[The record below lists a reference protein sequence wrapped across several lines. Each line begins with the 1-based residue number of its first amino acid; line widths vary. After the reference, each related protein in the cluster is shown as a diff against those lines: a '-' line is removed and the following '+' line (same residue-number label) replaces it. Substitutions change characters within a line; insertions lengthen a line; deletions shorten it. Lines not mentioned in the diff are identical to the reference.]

1 MARQAHFQMTEPTK
15 DRSGCYSFPNCELG
29 DIGAQNVL
37 DWCRR
42 FAANLRGR
50 GMTLVADGR
59 ELRVWPDYGE
69 PTERDLELLTKS
81 AGRLVALLRL
91 ESRER
96 DKIKV

>member
-1 MARQAHFQMTEPTK
+1 MTEPTK

-42 FAANLRGR
+42 FAANLRDR
-50 GMTLVADGR
+50 GFELVADGL
-59 ELRVWPDYGE
+59 ELRVWYGE
-69 PTERDLELLTKS
+69 PTERDIELLTKS
-81 AGRLVALLRL
+81 AGRLIALLRL